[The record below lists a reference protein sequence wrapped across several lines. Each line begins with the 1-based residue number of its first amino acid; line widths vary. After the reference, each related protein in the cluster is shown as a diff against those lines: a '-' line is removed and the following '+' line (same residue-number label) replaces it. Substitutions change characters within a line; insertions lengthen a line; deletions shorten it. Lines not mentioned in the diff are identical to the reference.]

1 MDKVSFVVTS
11 YNYEQFIEETLN
23 SIKNQSFQDFEIIV
37 VDDFSTDNSVKRI
50 NTFINNNPNLEV
62 KLIIHDKNQG
72 QLKAS
77 LTGLSVATGDFVC
90 FVDSDDVLETD
101 YTKKLL
107 EAHLKTDVGFVSCN
121 CTEIDE
127 FGNIKSNKEQSHKI
141 KKLNLL
147 TSPFGGWYW
156 SPMSSAMFRKSSL
169 EVVKDYNN
177 TDDWRI
183 CPDKFL
189 FNFVHLTNCSAILG
203 ENLVKKRIH
212 SNNAGKFNR
221 TKLNFENN
229 KKIRKCSLDF
239 IKKHNCKNKLKC
251 TIIIYLSYFYI
262 PIQVLKYVKKSILSK
277 FQYN

>member
-1 MDKVSFVVTS
+1 MTKVSFVVTS
-11 YNYEQFIEETLN
+11 YNYEKFIEEMLN
-23 SIKNQSFQDFEIIV
+23 SIKNQTFQNFEIIV
-37 VDDFSTDNSVKRI
+37 VDDFSTDNSVEKI
-50 NTFINNNPNLEV
+50 NNFINNNPDLKV

-77 LTGLSVATGDFVC
+77 LTGLSEATGEFVC
-90 FVDSDDVLETD
+90 FIDSDDVLEND
-101 YTKKLL
+101 YAEKLL
-107 EAHLKTDVGFVSCN
+107 KAHSKIDVGFISCN
-121 CTEIDE
+121 CIEIDE
-127 FGNIKSNKEQSHKI
+127 FGNIKNNKEQSLKI

-147 TSPFGGWYW
+147 TSPFGAWHW
-156 SPMSSAMFRKSSL
+156 SPMSSAMFRKSNL
-169 EVVKDYNN
+169 EIVKDYEN

-189 FNFVHLTNCSAILG
+189 FNFIHLTNGSAIFG
-203 ENLVKKRIH
+203 ENLVKKRVH

-229 KKIRKCSLDF
+229 KKIRKCTLDF
-239 IKKHNCKNKLKC
+239 IKKHISKNKLKY

-277 FQYN
+277 FQPN

>member
-1 MDKVSFVVTS
+1 MTKVSFVVTS

-23 SIKNQSFQDFEIIV
+23 SIKNQTFQDFEIIV
-37 VDDFSTDNSVKRI
+37 VDDFSTDNSVEKI
-50 NTFINNNPNLEV
+50 HNFINNNPDLEV
-62 KLIIHDKNQG
+62 KLIIHYKNQG

-77 LTGLSVATGDFVC
+77 LTGLSEATGEFVC
-90 FVDSDDVLETD
+90 FIDSDDVLETD
-101 YTKKLL
+101 YAKNLL
-107 EAHLKTDVGFVSCN
+107 KAHSKIDVGFISCN

-127 FGNIKSNKEQSHKI
+127 FGNIKNYKNQSNNI

-147 TSPFGGWYW
+147 TSPFGGWFW

-169 EVVKDYNN
+169 DVVKDYDN

-189 FNFVHLTNCSAILG
+189 FNFVHLTNGSAIYG
-203 ENLVKKRIH
+203 ENLVKKRVH
-212 SNNAGKFNR
+212 ANNAGKFNR

-229 KKIRKCSLDF
+229 KKIRKCTLDF
-239 IKKHNCKNKLKC
+239 IKKHISKNKLKYA
-251 TIIIYLSYFYI
+251 IIIYLSYFYI

-277 FQYN
+277 FHSN